1 MKKKL
6 NTLTEKAMKNIGIVT
21 VSVIVL
27 IVASVL
33 VSAGMDWLIDNVSM
47 FEDLYYGSMVC
58 EYTVGGIA
66 AITAYKVMVSLR
78 KRTFAVTK

>member
-1 MKKKL
+1 MKKL
-6 NTLTEKAMKNIGIVT
+6 NKLTEKAMKNIGIVT

-27 IVASVL
+27 IGASVI
-33 VSAGMDWLIDNVSM
+33 VGAGMEWLIDNTVI

-66 AITAYKVMVSLR
+66 TLVAYKTMVSLR
-78 KRTFAVTK
+78 RRTFAAK